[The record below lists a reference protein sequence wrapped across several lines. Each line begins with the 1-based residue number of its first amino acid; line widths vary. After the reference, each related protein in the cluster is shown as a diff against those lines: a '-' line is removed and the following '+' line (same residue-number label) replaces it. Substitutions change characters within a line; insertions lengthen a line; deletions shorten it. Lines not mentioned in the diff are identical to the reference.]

1 MTKIHKTLIIGILLL
16 FFCNLHADNNYQI
29 EIKNDTLYI
38 YGDSLQ
44 LPQNVVVVYNDQPN
58 IYRRMFN
65 DPTDDLMEN
74 HPADDIY
81 KNIWTRERINPY
93 QMPIDSICDSVR
105 INCSKYCMPTKGY
118 ITSKFGPRRYRYHF
132 GTDIKV
138 YTGDTIWC
146 PFDGM
151 VRIIDYEPNGYGR
164 YVVVRHDNGLETVY
178 AHLSRVLV
186 EENLRIYSGE
196 PIGLGGNTGRSTGS
210 HLHFETR
217 YLGNAINPELL
228 FDFEN
233 HTIKEEEYL
242 ITKKNTF
249 YHQKEL
255 KEMAAAKYHT
265 VRSGDT
271 LGALARRY
279 GTSVSTLCRL
289 NGIKSTSIIRIGQ
302 RLRVR

>member
-1 MTKIHKTLIIGILLL
+1 
-16 FFCNLHADNNYQI
+16 
-29 EIKNDTLYI
+29 
-38 YGDSLQ
+38 
-44 LPQNVVVVYNDQPN
+44 
-58 IYRRMFN
+58 
-65 DPTDDLMEN
+65 
-74 HPADDIY
+74 
-81 KNIWTRERINPY
+81 
-93 QMPIDSICDSVR
+93 
-105 INCSKYCMPTKGY
+105 MPTKGY

>member
-1 MTKIHKTLIIGILLL
+1 
-16 FFCNLHADNNYQI
+16 
-29 EIKNDTLYI
+29 
-38 YGDSLQ
+38 
-44 LPQNVVVVYNDQPN
+44 
-58 IYRRMFN
+58 
-65 DPTDDLMEN
+65 
-74 HPADDIY
+74 
-81 KNIWTRERINPY
+81 
-93 QMPIDSICDSVR
+93 
-105 INCSKYCMPTKGY
+105 
-118 ITSKFGPRRYRYHF
+118 
-132 GTDIKV
+132 
-138 YTGDTIWC
+138 
-146 PFDGM
+146 
-151 VRIIDYEPNGYGR
+151 
-164 YVVVRHDNGLETVY
+164 
-178 AHLSRVLV
+178 VLV